1 MQYFT
6 YFVCFLRLENA
17 VKKDGRIDR
26 AIGVCKKLV
35 SHFSHSWKAS
45 DALAKVQK
53 ELSLPSHCLIS
64 ECQTRWGSRQM
75 MISRILEQQQALTQ
89 VLSADKKL
97 RHLIPTWQD
106 IDVLESVSKSLGPM
120 LDFTDALSGDEYVSV
135 SFVKPV
141 LQLFNTSLLEMREE
155 DTDLTK
161 NIKKKML
168 DYLNEKYED
177 DDTQKLLD
185 MASFLDPRF
194 KMDFISA
201 DKKTQVKATVAS
213 QMMECQEKSSCSTDV
228 EPNVTSA
235 TQAKKAKK
243 SLGSFFKQRETEA
256 KGDSSLT
263 LKDALEAELNTYL
276 LTPPI
281 DKEEDPLAWWKVHKL
296 SFPHLARLARKYLC
310 IPATSSPSERLF
322 STSGNI
328 VTCQRTCLKPAKVD
342 RLVFLAKNLE

>member
-1 MQYFT
+1 
-6 YFVCFLRLENA
+6 
-17 VKKDGRIDR
+17 
-26 AIGVCKKLV
+26 
-35 SHFSHSWKAS
+35 
-45 DALAKVQK
+45 
-53 ELSLPSHCLIS
+53 
-64 ECQTRWGSRQM
+64 M

-120 LDFTDALSGDEYVSV
+120 LDFTDALSGDEYVNV
-135 SFVKPV
+135 IFVKPV

-161 NIKKKML
+161 NIKKKMQ

-185 MASFLDPRF
+185 ISSFLDPQF

-201 DKKTQVKATVAS
+201 DKKTQVKARVAS

-235 TQAKKAKK
+235 PQAKKAKK
-243 SLGSFFKQRETEA
+243 SLGSFFKQSETSA

-281 DKEEDPLAWWKVHKL
+281 DKEGDPLAWWKVHKL
-296 SFPHLARLARKYLC
+296 IFPRLARLARKYLC
-310 IPATSSPSERLF
+310 IPVTSSPSERLF